1 MLAELGDLDV
11 KIKDIVNEVFG
22 TRRKRDK
29 LGTDYEKDPETGEY
43 TGSTETN
50 PRSFTNMLQGVADR
64 LGADSGS
71 QWIKAPDDDRPDRVK
86 RYKVPSGRVLVV
98 QAANGR
104 NFFKYAA
111 KPTATDKTGFWT
123 DSEGNTILDTET
135 IKTLEKLAQS
145 SGQLTFDPNT
155 TKSDQD
161 SETGI
166 LLSPDDD
173 EAVGEPS
180 TSEPL
185 HPDVSIV
192 QSVPLVMQYKGKRFE
207 MDDYG
212 EFHPFGTTKKVTPAL
227 QTFLTK
233 ERGKL

>member
-1 MLAELGDLDV
+1 LLAELGDLDV

-29 LGTDYEKDPETGEY
+29 FGTDYEKDPETGEY

-50 PRSFTNMLQGVADR
+50 PRSFTNMIKGVADR

-71 QWIKAPDDDRPDRVK
+71 QWVKAPDDNLSDKVK
-86 RYKVPSGRVLVV
+86 RYRVPPGRVLVV
-98 QAANGR
+98 QSRNGR

-123 DSEGNTILDTET
+123 DSEGNTILDSET
-135 IKTLEKLAQS
+135 IKTLEKLAQEN
-145 SGQLTFDPNT
+145 GQLTFDPNT
-155 TKSDQD
+155 TQNAQSA
-161 SETGI
+161 EPGAEAPI
-166 LLSPDDD
+166 ND
-173 EAVGEPS
+173 EPVGEPS

-185 HPDVSIV
+185 HPDVAIV
-192 QSVPLVMQYKGKRFE
+192 QSVPLVIQYKGKRFE

-212 EFHPFGTTKKVTPAL
+212 EFHPFGTTRKVTPAL
-227 QTFLTK
+227 QTFLAK
-233 ERGKL
+233 ERMKL

>member
-29 LGTDYEKDPETGEY
+29 FGTDYEKDPETGEY

-50 PRSFTNMLQGVADR
+50 PRSFTNMIKGVADR

-71 QWIKAPDDDRPDRVK
+71 QWVKAPDDNLPDKVK
-86 RYKVPSGRVLVV
+86 RYRVPPGRVLVV
-98 QAANGR
+98 QSRNGR

-123 DSEGNTILDTET
+123 DSEGNTILDSET
-135 IKTLEKLAQS
+135 IKTLEKLAQEN
-145 SGQLTFDPNT
+145 GQLTFDPNT
-155 TKSDQD
+155 TQNAQSA
-161 SETGI
+161 EPGAEAPI
-166 LLSPDDD
+166 ND
-173 EAVGEPS
+173 EPVGEPS

-185 HPDVSIV
+185 HPDVAIV
-192 QSVPLVMQYKGKRFE
+192 QSVPLVIQYKGKRFE

-212 EFHPFGTTKKVTPAL
+212 EFHPFGTTRKVTPAL
-227 QTFLTK
+227 QTFLAK
-233 ERGKL
+233 ERMKL

>member
-1 MLAELGDLDV
+1 LLAELGDLDV

-29 LGTDYEKDPETGEY
+29 FGTDYEKDPETGEY

-50 PRSFTNMLQGVADR
+50 PRSFTNMIKGVADR

-71 QWIKAPDDDRPDRVK
+71 QWVKAPDDNLPDKVK
-86 RYKVPSGRVLVV
+86 RYRVPPGRVLVV
-98 QAANGR
+98 QSRNGR

-123 DSEGNTILDTET
+123 DSEGNTILDSET
-135 IKTLEKLAQS
+135 IKTLEKLAQEN
-145 SGQLTFDPNT
+145 GQLTFDPNT
-155 TKSDQD
+155 TQNAQSA
-161 SETGI
+161 EPGAEAPI
-166 LLSPDDD
+166 ND
-173 EAVGEPS
+173 EPVGEPS

-185 HPDVSIV
+185 HPDVAIV
-192 QSVPLVMQYKGKRFE
+192 QSVPLVIQYKGKRFE

-212 EFHPFGTTKKVTPAL
+212 EFHPFGTTRKVTPAL
-227 QTFLTK
+227 QTFLAK
-233 ERGKL
+233 ERMKL

>member
-1 MLAELGDLDV
+1 V

-29 LGTDYEKDPETGEY
+29 FGTDYEKDPETGEY

-50 PRSFTNMLQGVADR
+50 PRSFTNMIKGVADR

-71 QWIKAPDDDRPDRVK
+71 QWVKAPDDNLPDKVK
-86 RYKVPSGRVLVV
+86 RYRVPPGRVLVV
-98 QAANGR
+98 QSRNGR

-123 DSEGNTILDTET
+123 DSEGNTILDSET
-135 IKTLEKLAQS
+135 IKTLEKLAQEN
-145 SGQLTFDPNT
+145 GQLTFDPNT
-155 TKSDQD
+155 TQNAQSA
-161 SETGI
+161 EPGAEAPI
-166 LLSPDDD
+166 ND
-173 EAVGEPS
+173 EPVGEPS

-185 HPDVSIV
+185 HPDVAIV
-192 QSVPLVMQYKGKRFE
+192 QSVPLVIQYKGKRFE

-212 EFHPFGTTKKVTPAL
+212 EFHPFGTTRKVTPAL
-227 QTFLTK
+227 QTFLAK
-233 ERGKL
+233 ERMKL

>member
-1 MLAELGDLDV
+1 V

-29 LGTDYEKDPETGEY
+29 FGTDYEKDPETGEY

-50 PRSFTNMLQGVADR
+50 PRSFTNMIKGVADR

-71 QWIKAPDDDRPDRVK
+71 QWVKAPDDNLSDKVK
-86 RYKVPSGRVLVV
+86 RYRVPPGRVLVV
-98 QAANGR
+98 QSRNGR

-123 DSEGNTILDTET
+123 DSEGNTILDSET
-135 IKTLEKLAQS
+135 IKTLEKLAQEN
-145 SGQLTFDPNT
+145 GQLTFDPNT
-155 TKSDQD
+155 TQNAQSA
-161 SETGI
+161 EPGAEAPI
-166 LLSPDDD
+166 ND
-173 EAVGEPS
+173 EPVGEPS

-185 HPDVSIV
+185 HPDVAIV
-192 QSVPLVMQYKGKRFE
+192 QSVPLVIQYKGKRFE

-212 EFHPFGTTKKVTPAL
+212 EFHPFGTTRKVTPAL
-227 QTFLTK
+227 QTFLAK
-233 ERGKL
+233 ERMKL